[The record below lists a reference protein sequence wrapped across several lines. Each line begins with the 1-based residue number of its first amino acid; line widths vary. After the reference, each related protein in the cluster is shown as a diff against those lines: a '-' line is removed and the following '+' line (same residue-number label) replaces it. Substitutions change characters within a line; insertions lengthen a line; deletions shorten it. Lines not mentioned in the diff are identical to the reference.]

1 MLSKVEKIY
10 TYKDTKGLKTA
21 TIPKTGGKVFMVK
34 TTTNLLEATV
44 ITHGGVFHADE
55 VLATVILKKVFG
67 NITVCRTFNVPEEE
81 LLPRDIII
89 YDIGFGKYDHHQ
101 KGGNGERKNGVPY
114 AAVGLIWREFGLD
127 VVADAP
133 NPELVWFLIDRD
145 LIQGVDAVDN
155 GKMPK
160 ADYPAQ
166 AMTFSQTISLFNPTW
181 DSKELPDD
189 AFVKAVEFAEVVFDN
204 VYASAV
210 ARVKAESIVD
220 EAIDDAEGNIMV
232 LDQFVPWQEFIFS
245 SGNDKAEEVQFVIF
259 PSNRGGY
266 NWQCVPDGLGS
277 FGQRKSVP
285 EEWKGLRGEELQQ
298 VTGVK
303 TATFCHPAGFI
314 GGAETLEDAIKL
326 AKIAVEK

>member
-1 MLSKVEKIY
+1 M
-10 TYKDTKGLKTA
+10 
-21 TIPKTGGKVFMVK
+21 MK
-34 TTTNLLEATV
+34 TTKNLLDATV
-44 ITHGGVFHADE
+44 ITHGGVFHSDE
-55 VLATVILKKVFG
+55 VLATVILKKIFG
-67 NITVCRTFNVPEEE
+67 DITVCRTFNVPEEE
-81 LLPRDIII
+81 LLPRDVVI
-89 YDIGFGKYDHHQ
+89 YDIGGGKFDHHQ
-101 KGGNGERKNGVPY
+101 KGGNGARENGVPY
-114 AAVGLIWREFGLD
+114 AAVGLLWKEYRHRLVED
-127 VVADAP
+127 TV
-133 NPELVWFLIDRD
+133 NPDLVWSLIDRD

-155 GKMPK
+155 GQMPK
-160 ADYPAQ
+160 AEYPAQ
-166 AMTFSQTISLFNPTW
+166 AMTFSQTISMFNPTW
-181 DSKELPDD
+181 DSQMLHDD

-210 ARVKAESIVD
+210 ARAKAQGIVD
-220 EAIDDAEGNIMV
+220 EAIEASEGYIMV
-232 LDQFVPWQEFIFS
+232 LSRFVPWQEFIFS
-245 SGNDKAEEVQFVIF
+245 SENEKADDIQFVVF

-326 AKIAVEK
+326 AKIAVEG